1 MPKLSSSFVVNR
13 PVEDVFAYLASYEN
27 HLNYEQGLVE
37 AEQTSEG
44 SFALGTTSRDV
55 RQAMGKKME
64 STSRIA
70 AFEPNKSFTFEST
83 SGPMD
88 FRGTWS
94 FEPVEGTTKVSF
106 DMGRPP
112 EGTHAATGATHGRQ
126 IKKRNGRQHRQN
138 KEHTRVARLM

>member
-13 PVEDVFAYLASYEN
+13 PVEDVFTYLASYEN
-27 HLNYEQGLVE
+27 RLNYEQGLVE

-44 SFALGTTSRDV
+44 PFVVGTTGRDV
-55 RQAMGKKME
+55 RHAMGKKME

-106 DMGRPP
+106 DM
-112 EGTHAATGATHGRQ
+112 EGHLKGVMRLLEPLMAGKLRKETDGNITK
-126 IKKRNGRQHRQN
+126 IKSILESQG
-138 KEHTRVARLM
+138 